1 MWTRSTAPT
10 RTRDVAALRRGVL
23 AVLAAAILGATLLAG
38 WAAPPP
44 ATRSAAR
51 SATESAARA
60 TTESGAWSATELAAR
75 SAAPRSISQTLAEM
89 RKAVQAASS
98 VHLSGVLRN
107 GGKPIGLNLGLIRSG
122 EFSGTLTQNGI
133 PLTLIDAGGKVYVK
147 ATAAYLKELKAPP
160 SLCAVMCGKYVEVS
174 SAQARS
180 LSGSLGM
187 SALLGSF
194 TGQLPQ
200 LTNAG
205 TTTVAG
211 REGQVLQGPD
221 GSRLV
226 VAATGT
232 PYPLQAVGRQSNGG
246 TQSNG
251 TLDFSQ
257 WNAVPRPTAPPASQV
272 INLNK
277 ITS

>member
-1 MWTRSTAPT
+1 MWTLSTAPT
-10 RTRDVAALRRGVL
+10 NRRGAAPRPRGVL
-23 AVLAAAILGATLLAG
+23 AGLAAATIGAMLLAG
-38 WAAPPP
+38 CAGPPP
-44 ATRSAAR
+44 GAAR
-51 SATESAARA
+51 SATRSVVLSAA
-60 TTESGAWSATELAAR
+60 TR
-75 SAAPRSISQTLAEM
+75 SPSQTVAEM

-122 EFSGTLTQNGI
+122 EFAGTLTQNGI
-133 PLTLIDAGGKVYVK
+133 PLRLIDAGGKVYVK
-147 ATAAYLKELKAPP
+147 ATAAYLRELKVPA
-160 SLCAVMCGKYVEVS
+160 SVCSIMCGKYVEVS

-180 LSGSLGM
+180 LSGSLSM
-187 SALLGSF
+187 SALLSSF
-194 TGQLPQ
+194 TGKVPR

-211 REGQVLQGPD
+211 RKGQVLQGPD

-232 PYPLQAVGRQSNGG
+232 PYPLQAVGRQGNGG
-246 TQSNG
+246 QQSNG
-251 TLDFSQ
+251 TLNFSQ
-257 WNAVPRPTAPPASQV
+257 WNAVPRPMAPPASQV

>member
-1 MWTRSTAPT
+1 MSAMRTRSTVPKNIRGAAT
-10 RTRDVAALRRGVL
+10 RSRSVL
-23 AVLAAAILGATLLAG
+23 AGLAVASIGAMLLAG
-38 WAAPPP
+38 CAGPPP
-44 ATRSAAR
+44 ATRPAAQSAV
-51 SATESAARA
+51 
-60 TTESGAWSATELAAR
+60 L
-75 SAAPRSISQTLAEM
+75 SAAPRSPSQTVAEM
-89 RKAVQAASS
+89 QKAVQAASS

-133 PLTLIDAGGKVYVK
+133 PLMIIDVGGKVYVK
-147 ATAAYLKELKAPP
+147 ATAAYLRELKVPA
-160 SLCAVMCGKYVEVS
+160 SVCSIMCGKYVEVS

-180 LSGSLGM
+180 LTGSLSM
-187 SALLGSF
+187 SALLSSF
-194 TGQLPQ
+194 TGKAPPF
-200 LTNAG
+200 TNGG

-211 REGQVLQGPD
+211 QKGQVLLGPD

-246 TQSNG
+246 QQSNG
-251 TLDFSQ
+251 TLNFSR
-257 WNAVPRPTAPPASQV
+257 WNAVPRPATPPASQV

>member
-10 RTRDVAALRRGVL
+10 STRDVAALRRGVL
-23 AVLAAAILGATLLAG
+23 AVLAAATLGATLLAG

-51 SATESAARA
+51 SATES
-60 TTESGAWSATELAAR
+60 GAWSATESAAR

-147 ATAAYLKELKAPP
+147 ATAAYLRELKAPA
-160 SLCAVMCGKYVEVS
+160 SVCAVMCGKYVEVS

-187 SALLGSF
+187 SALLASF
-194 TGQLPQ
+194 TGKLPQ

-246 TQSNG
+246 KQSNG

>member
-1 MWTRSTAPT
+1 MWTRSTAPKNI
-10 RTRDVAALRRGVL
+10 RRAATLPRGVL
-23 AVLAAAILGATLLAG
+23 GGLAAATVAAALLAG
-38 WAAPPP
+38 CGAPPP
-44 ATRSAAR
+44 ATRPAA
-51 SATESAARA
+51 EAAA
-60 TTESGAWSATELAAR
+60 LGPM
-75 SAAPRSISQTLAEM
+75 PRSPSQTVAEM
-89 RKAVQAASS
+89 QKAVRAASS

-107 GGKPIGLNLGLIRSG
+107 GGKPIGLNLGLLRTG

-133 PLTLIDAGGKVYVK
+133 PLTLIDVGGKVYVK
-147 ATAAYLKELKAPP
+147 ATAAYLKQLKAPA
-160 SLCAVMCGKYVEVS
+160 SVCSVICGKFVEVS

-180 LSGSLGM
+180 LSGNLSM
-187 SALLGSF
+187 SALLSSF
-194 TGQLPQ
+194 TGQMPQ
-200 LTNAG
+200 FSNAG

-211 REGQVLQGPD
+211 RKGQVLRGPD

-232 PYPLQAVGRQSNGG
+232 PYPLQAVGRQSKGG

-251 TLDFSQ
+251 TLNFSQ
-257 WNAVPRPTAPPASQV
+257 WNAVPRPAAPPASQV

>member
-1 MWTRSTAPT
+1 MWIRSTAPT
-10 RTRDVAALRRGVL
+10 NTREVAALRRGVL
-23 AVLAAAILGATLLAG
+23 AVLAAAIMGSTLLAG
-38 WAAPPP
+38 CGAPPP
-44 ATRSAAR
+44 ATQSAAR
-51 SATESAARA
+51 SATQSAAQ
-60 TTESGAWSATELAAR
+60 SAAR
-75 SAAPRSISQTLAEM
+75 SAAPRPAAQTLAEM

-147 ATAAYLKELKAPP
+147 ATAAYLKELKAPA
-160 SLCAVMCGKYVEVS
+160 SVCSVMCGKYVEVS
-174 SAQARS
+174 PAQARS
-180 LSGSLGM
+180 LSASLGM
-187 SALLGSF
+187 SALLASF
-194 TGQLPQ
+194 TGKLPQ
-200 LTNAG
+200 FANAG
-205 TTTVAG
+205 TTTVGG
-211 REGQVLQGPD
+211 REGQVLLGPD

-232 PYPLQAVGRQSNGG
+232 PYPLQATGKRSNGG
-246 TQSNG
+246 KQSNG